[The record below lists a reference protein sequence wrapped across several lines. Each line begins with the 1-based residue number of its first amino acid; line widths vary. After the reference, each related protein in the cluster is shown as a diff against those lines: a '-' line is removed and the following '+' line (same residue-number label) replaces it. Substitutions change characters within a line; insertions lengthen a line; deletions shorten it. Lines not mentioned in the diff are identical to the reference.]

1 MRKRFRKRD
10 DQAEVNMTPML
21 DIVFILL
28 IFFIVTATF
37 LSEEGVDLRP
47 PPECEGAGC
56 EAPNRPVIL
65 IQVDSDNQVFVNQ
78 DRTDIERVLASV
90 NRHRAENPESSVLL
104 EVHDESDHGVVVR
117 IWDDMGANGVP
128 VSIQRTEEDGRGM

>member
-1 MRKRFRKRD
+1 MRQRNRRRD

-47 PPECEGAGC
+47 PPECEGPQCPTTG
-56 EAPNRPVIL
+56 PPPI
-65 IQVDSDNQVFVNQ
+65 VDQLDADDNVFVNG
-78 DRTDIERVLASV
+78 DRTDVERVLAAI
-90 NRHRAENPESSVLL
+90 NRHRAEQPDSAVLL
-104 EVHDESDHGVVVR
+104 EVDDESSHGIVVR

-128 VSIQRTEEDGRGM
+128 VSIQRARAQE

>member
-1 MRKRFRKRD
+1 MRKRNRKRD

-47 PPECEGAGC
+47 PPECSDCIPPDVPAI
-56 EAPNRPVIL
+56 VV
-65 IQVDSDNQVFVNQ
+65 QVDYDNQVFVNG
-78 DRTDIERVLASV
+78 DRTDVERVLAAI
-90 NRHRAENPESSVLL
+90 NRHRAEQPESAVLL
-104 EVHDESDHGVVVR
+104 EVHDESSHGIVVR

-128 VSIQRTEEDGRGM
+128 VSIQRTDGDGGEG

>member
-1 MRKRFRKRD
+1 MRKRHRKRD

-47 PPECEGAGC
+47 PPECEGSQCPTTGPPPIVVQLDA
-56 EAPNRPVIL
+56 
-65 IQVDSDNQVFVNQ
+65 DDNVFVNG
-78 DRTDIERVLASV
+78 DRTDVERVLAAI
-90 NRHRAENPESSVLL
+90 NRHRAEQPDSAVLL
-104 EVHDESDHGVVVR
+104 EVDDESSHGIVVR

-128 VSIQRTEEDGRGM
+128 VSIQRANPESRD